1 MTLLPKLLLDECI
14 SPWLVPHLWT
24 IGVDTACL
32 RDRGMLMR
40 LDQEVWNLAQQ
51 EERALATINK
61 GDFEAFADVDPYH
74 HGLILIPSGGT
85 RNEQLNYVTSAINF
99 VKSTNNPDT
108 WFRGRYL
115 RVDMNGQTTMH
126 RVDLPI
132 LPSEEDG
139 YAD

>member
-1 MTLLPKLLLDECI
+1 
-14 SPWLVPHLWT
+14 
-24 IGVDTACL
+24 
-32 RDRGMLMR
+32 MLMR
-40 LDQEVWNLAQQ
+40 PDHEVWNLAQQ